1 MLELLQAYSL
11 NQILIFIIMLA
22 LAIKGL
28 VSFYDWGH
36 ERLKKSFDRNSQ
48 KTKEKEGLE
57 NRLHNYDVQIEKLM
71 KAQDTTTEKV
81 ENILNK
87 IELLI
92 NSDKDA
98 TKAYITDKHHFYCY
112 KQKWIDD
119 YALDCLEKRFEH
131 YLQENG
137 NSFVEDLMKEIRDL
151 PRLPPNS

>member
-1 MLELLQAYSL
+1 MLELLKTYSVSE
-11 NQILIFIIMLA
+11 IITFIILLA
-22 LAIKGL
+22 LALKGL
-28 VSFYDWGH
+28 VTFFDWGY
-36 ERLKKSFDRNSQ
+36 ERLKKNFDRGFQ

-71 KAQDTTTEKV
+71 KAQGTTTEKV
-81 ENILNK
+81 ENILGK

-98 TKAYITDKHHFYCY
+98 TKSYITDKHHFYCY

-119 YALDCLEKRFEH
+119 YALDCLERRFEH

-151 PRLPPNS
+151 PRLPPNN